1 MRRRKPINP
10 GSKRVCSSI
19 RGIRYS
25 PPSSCASRLALCHSV
40 NSAVKCLCLGLLS
53 VTLGCETE
61 QTIISSNNLFSN
73 IPGAVS
79 GVPQAKPSAAVAPKE
94 FTEEELVVKNPDG
107 TVTLR
112 SPQVSSVMLH
122 LSRELNKDP
131 VDERLIYD
139 QLVSNAT
146 KQFLRAE
153 NRDPTES
160 ITFLKDNRL
169 ELFELMG
176 LMPAAER
183 TPGVFLERSESRNIY
198 RLRLTGPMA
207 RVTKYTELWVALEG
221 GNWKF
226 YWAR

>member
-1 MRRRKPINP
+1 M
-10 GSKRVCSSI
+10 
-19 RGIRYS
+19 YS
-25 PPSSCASRLALCHSV
+25 VAKLLCLSALC
-40 NSAVKCLCLGLLS
+40 
-53 VTLGCETE
+53 VTVGCETE

-73 IPGAVS
+73 IPGATS
-79 GVPQAKPSAAVAPKE
+79 GVPQAKPTAAMTPKE
-94 FTEEELVVKNPDG
+94 FTEAELVVKNPDG

-112 SPQVSSVMLH
+112 SPQVASVMVH

-131 VDERLIYD
+131 VDERLVYD
-139 QLVSNAT
+139 QLVSEST

-160 ITFLKDNRL
+160 ITFLKENRL
-169 ELFELMG
+169 DLFELMG
-176 LMPAAER
+176 QMPGAER
-183 TPGVFLERSESRNIY
+183 TPGVFLERSETRNIY

>member
-1 MRRRKPINP
+1 MK
-10 GSKRVCSSI
+10 
-19 RGIRYS
+19 Y
-25 PPSSCASRLALCHSV
+25 
-40 NSAVKCLCLGLLS
+40 LCLGVLCT
-53 VTLGCETE
+53 TLGCETE

-79 GVPQAKPSAAVAPKE
+79 GIPSPERKATAPKE
-94 FTEEELVVKNPDG
+94 FSEAELVIKNPDG

-112 SPQVSSVMLH
+112 SPQVASVMLH

-131 VDERLIYD
+131 VDERLVYD
-139 QLVSNAT
+139 QLVSEAT

-160 ITFLKDNRL
+160 ITFLKENRL
-169 ELFELMG
+169 DLFELMG
-176 LMPAAER
+176 QMPAAER
-183 TPGVFLERSESRNIY
+183 TPGVFLERSDARNIY
-198 RLRLTGPMA
+198 RLRLTGPMS
-207 RVTKYTELWVALEG
+207 RVTRYTEMWVALEG